1 MKPCSPTPWFMG
13 TTIVDTGEEGWDGT
27 IQSGPSNREIEDAEE
42 AKGTINSFIPA
53 PTEIGSFCYEG
64 DAQIA
69 CALVNAR
76 DQILEA
82 LKMGLAS
89 CRQTMGNSQTIP
101 VKTITAAIAIFDGL
115 PVPGE

>member
-1 MKPCSPTPWFMG
+1 MKPCSPTPWFLG
-13 TTIVDTGEEGWDGT
+13 TTIVDPGEEGWDGT

-69 CALVNAR
+69 CALVNAS

-82 LKMGLAS
+82 LKMGYTAVVSSGGTEGIAS
-89 CRQTMGNSQTIP
+89 RTI
-101 VKTITAAIAIFDGL
+101 AAVIANIERL
-115 PVPGE
+115 PTPGE